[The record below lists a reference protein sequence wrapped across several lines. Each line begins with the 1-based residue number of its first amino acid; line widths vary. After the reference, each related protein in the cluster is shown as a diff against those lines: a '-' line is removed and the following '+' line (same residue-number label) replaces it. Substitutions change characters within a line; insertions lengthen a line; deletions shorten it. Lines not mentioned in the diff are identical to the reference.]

1 MADLLNTSLT
11 GMRAFQRAL
20 EVTSHNIANANTPGY
35 SRQVAEFTTREG
47 FGTGN
52 GYVGS
57 GTQIS
62 TVKRIYDAMLGD
74 QLRIS
79 TTGLTRF
86 QTIEGLAGRM
96 DSLLADPDTG
106 LNNGLQSFFNAVQ
119 DLANDPSS
127 IPTRQALLG
136 EAEGLAG
143 RFRALDSQLGEMEG
157 EVNQRVRIAVTDIN
171 RLAAGIAELNDKI
184 ALAQGLGQPPND
196 LLDERDRLVLQLS
209 EQVSVTTA
217 IQDDGA
223 MNVFIGS
230 GQSLVVGATVENL
243 SVQTSE
249 FDPTRTVVAYEG
261 AAGSTPLDTSLT
273 GGTLGGLLEF
283 RGSLLDPARQSLGQT
298 AVAFASSFNEQHMSG
313 MDLRG
318 TLGGDFFAVSD
329 PVSLY
334 STRNTGTGTAA
345 ATVTDTTALTGADY
359 VLSYDGAAYSLTRA
373 DTNQSVALTGT
384 GTAADPFIADG
395 IAIEVG
401 GAPAA
406 GDRVMIR
413 TGAGIASSIQTLVD
427 DPQAVA
433 MASPTR
439 SAIDLANTGQAN
451 ISAARVVDRT
461 DPNLL
466 TSAVIEFTGPGT
478 YSINGAGAF
487 AYTDGNPIVINGS
500 EVTITG
506 TPATG
511 DRFTIDPNFGAAGD
525 NSNGLVLAQIQ
536 SVGILEGGTISVN
549 ENYGRLVSDVGATT
563 RQVQANVDAQ
573 SVLVSNAQDEVLATS
588 AVNLDEEAARLVRYQ
603 QAYQAVAQ
611 VVAVAS
617 TLFDTLIDATR
628 R

>member
-47 FGTGN
+47 QGSGN
-52 GYVGS
+52 GYIGS

-62 TVKRIYDAMLGD
+62 TVKRIYDSMLGE

-86 QTIEGLAGRM
+86 QTIESLAGRM

-106 LNNGLQSFFNAVQ
+106 LNDGLQSFFNAVQ

-136 EAEGLAG
+136 EAQGLAG
-143 RFRALDSQLGEMEG
+143 RFRSLDQRLGELEG
-157 EVNQRVRIAVTDIN
+157 EVNQRVGIAVTDIN
-171 RLAAGIAELNDKI
+171 RLAAGIADLNDKI
-184 ALAQGLGQPPND
+184 ALAQGIGQPPND

-209 EQVSVTTA
+209 EQVSVSTA

-230 GQSLVVGATVENL
+230 GQSLVVGSNVESL

-283 RGSLLDPARQSLGQT
+283 RSYQLDPARQSLGQT
-298 AVAFASSFNEQHMSG
+298 ALAFASSFNEQHMSG

-318 TLGGDFFAVSD
+318 NLGGDFFSVGD

-334 STRNTGTGTAA
+334 SSRNTGTGTAT
-345 ATVTDTTALTGADY
+345 ATVADTNAYTGADY
-359 VLSYDGAAYSLTRA
+359 ILSYDGAAYSLTRA
-373 DTNQSVALTGT
+373 DTNQAITLTGS

-413 TGAGIASSIQTLVD
+413 TGAGLANSIQTVVD

-433 MASPTR
+433 MAAPTR
-439 SAIDLANTGQAN
+439 SSFDLANTGQAS

-461 DPNLL
+461 DPGLL
-466 TSAVIEFTGPGT
+466 TPAVIEFTGPGT

-487 AYTDGNPIVINGS
+487 AYTDGNPIVINGT
-500 EVTITG
+500 EVTISG
-506 TPATG
+506 APAVG

-536 SVGILEGGTISVN
+536 SVGVLEGGTISVN

-573 SVLVSNAQDEVLATS
+573 SVLVNNAQDEVLATS
-588 AVNLDEEAARLVRYQ
+588 AVNLDEEAAKLVRYQ

>member
-1 MADLLNTSLT
+1 MPDLLNTSLT

-47 FGTGN
+47 QGSGN
-52 GYVGS
+52 GFVGS

-74 QLRIS
+74 QLRIA

-86 QTIEGLAGRM
+86 QTIAGLAGRM
-96 DSLLADPDTG
+96 DSLLADPNTG
-106 LNNGLQSFFNAVQ
+106 LNDGLQSFFNSVQ

-136 EAEGLAG
+136 EADGLVA
-143 RFRALDSQLGEMEG
+143 RFRSLDARLGEIEG
-157 EVNQRVRIAVTDIN
+157 EVNDRVRTAVTDIN
-171 RLAAGIAELNDKI
+171 RLAEGIADVNDKI

-209 EQVSVTTA
+209 EQVTVSTA

-230 GQSLVVGATVENL
+230 GQSLVVGSQVERL
-243 SVQTSE
+243 SVQASE
-249 FDPTRTVVAYEG
+249 FDPTRTIVAYDG

-283 RGSLLDPARQSLGQT
+283 RANLLDPARQSLGQT
-298 AVAFASSFNEQHMSG
+298 AIAFAESFNEQHMSG
-313 MDLRG
+313 MDLNG
-318 TLGGDFFAVSD
+318 NLGSDFFAIGD
-329 PVSLY
+329 PISLY
-334 STRNTGTGTAA
+334 SSRNTGSGTAV
-345 ATVTDTTALTGADY
+345 ATVSDTAALTGADY
-359 VLSYDGAAYSLTRA
+359 VLEFDGANYTLTRA
-373 DTNQSVALTGT
+373 DTNQAVTLTGT
-384 GTAADPFIADG
+384 GTPADPFVADG
-395 IAIEVG
+395 IALEVG

-406 GDRVMIR
+406 GDRIMIR
-413 TGAGIASSIQTLVD
+413 TGAGIASSIDTMID

-433 MASPTR
+433 MAAPTR
-439 SAIDLANTGQAN
+439 SAFDLANTGQGN

-466 TSAVIEFTGPGT
+466 TPAVIEFTGPGT

-487 AYTDGNPIVINGS
+487 PYTDGDPIVINGT

-506 TPATG
+506 APATG

-525 NSNGLVLAQIQ
+525 NSNGLVLAEIQ
-536 SVGILEGGTISVN
+536 SVGLLEGGTISIN
-549 ENYGRLVSDVGATT
+549 ENYGRLVSDVGSTT
-563 RQVQANVDAQ
+563 RQAQASVDAQ
-573 SVLVSNAQDEVLATS
+573 SVLVNNAEDEVLATS
-588 AVNLDEEAARLVRYQ
+588 AVNLDEEAAKLVRYQ

-611 VVAVAS
+611 VVSVAS
-617 TLFDTLIDATR
+617 TLFDTLIAATR